1 MYSLQVFSVYDIDV
15 YMFDG
20 IESKHDVYRD
30 KRYYNGRKL
39 YCYQMSKRNH
49 MKRQKPATFLKKVQT

>member
-1 MYSLQVFSVYDIDV
+1 MYSLQVFSVYDIYV

-30 KRYYNGRKL
+30 KDITMGENYTVTK
-39 YCYQMSKRNH
+39 
-49 MKRQKPATFLKKVQT
+49 